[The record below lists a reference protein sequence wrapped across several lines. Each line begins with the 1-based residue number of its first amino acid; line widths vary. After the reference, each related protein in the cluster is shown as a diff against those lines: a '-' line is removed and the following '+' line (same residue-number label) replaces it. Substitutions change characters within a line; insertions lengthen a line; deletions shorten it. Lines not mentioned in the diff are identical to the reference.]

1 MLSFFRT
8 NKFQIIKFILTG
20 VLSSFLNFIFYSSIY
35 ILTNNLLLSSFI
47 GYLVGLLN
55 SFCFSKI
62 WVFSNSERSNFRNQL
77 FLFSLIYLLGGIE
90 MSLIIVLVDGITDN
104 YKIAWLS
111 GAFIAASNNYL
122 GSKYYL
128 FRK

>member
-1 MLSFFRT
+1 
-8 NKFQIIKFILTG
+8 
-20 VLSSFLNFIFYSSIY
+20 
-35 ILTNNLLLSSFI
+35 
-47 GYLVGLLN
+47 
-55 SFCFSKI
+55 
-62 WVFSNSERSNFRNQL
+62 
-77 FLFSLIYLLGGIE
+77 